1 MSMSATTMSRQ
12 TQLPGQTR
20 GTAKKS
26 ALVMG
31 IGAAAVAAVLTVAMM
46 SGGNSPQTAAPAKA
60 SQAAQCE
67 GMQRTLLVSTRTG
80 GGTVRFRASGWVSP
94 PYTLTT
100 APQAVTFPLL
110 RAADHEVDEVIT
122 IEGNATDLVT
132 SSPLVDSHNEY
143 PAIKGSLTVTRTWMA
158 ATSCGVRK

>member
-1 MSMSATTMSRQ
+1 MSATTTIARH
-12 TQLPGQTR
+12 TQMPGQTQ
-20 GTAKKS
+20 GSAKKS
-26 ALVMG
+26 TLVMG
-31 IGAAAVAAVLTVAMM
+31 LGAAAVAAVLTVAMM
-46 SGGNSPQTAAPAKA
+46 SGGNAPPTAAPAKA

-94 PYTLTT
+94 TYNLTT
-100 APQAVTFPLL
+100 EPQAVTFPLQ

-143 PAIKGSLTVTRTWMA
+143 PVIRGSVTVTRTWMA
-158 ATSCGVRK
+158 ATSCGVKK